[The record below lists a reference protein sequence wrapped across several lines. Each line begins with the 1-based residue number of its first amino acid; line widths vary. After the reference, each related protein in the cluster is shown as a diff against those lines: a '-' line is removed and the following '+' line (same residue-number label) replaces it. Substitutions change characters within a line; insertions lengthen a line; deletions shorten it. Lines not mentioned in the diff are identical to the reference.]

1 MIQRIKCFF
10 GRHQIDNLGGGSWNY
25 CINCGKVWQESYVVP
40 GYLIYRGR
48 LKDKH
53 KQGNRYYWN

>member
-53 KQGNRYYWN
+53 K